1 MRFVVRREDC
11 KMVGDKLPYFAL
23 YFTQIFENKFTQGK
37 IKLVQGV
44 DILKRSIVLVNTC
57 HRVDERCFISSDQGK
72 YPIFFKISFAAARS

>member
-1 MRFVVRREDC
+1 MLFAVKTA

-72 YPIFFKISFAAARS
+72 ISDIF

>member
-1 MRFVVRREDC
+1 MVIICRSEVCGLLFAVKTA

-44 DILKRSIVLVNTC
+44 DILKRSIVYVNNC
-57 HRVDERCFISSDQGK
+57 NRL
-72 YPIFFKISFAAARS
+72 